1 MYTKKL
7 IMMFFFKKRTTLFI
21 AILLLSV
28 IGCAFLL
35 SYNFSENINSN
46 KNNIN
51 EGNQKLIFADSKDS
65 LEISYKYQEV
75 YFIKDGQTFSNFLDQ
90 FNLNINEKIK
100 VINLV
105 SREIDLKKI
114 RIGTKI
120 EINSSKVNDK
130 KDIDYIIIY
139 PNKERSIYIDFASDE
154 IKLKVDE
161 LKIFKSS
168 KFVEVEVNNSIYQS
182 MTAKKIPENI
192 IMEFIKLFSFDIDFQ
207 RDIRKENIKLVYFL
221 F

>member
-1 MYTKKL
+1 MMY
-7 IMMFFFKKRTTLFI
+7 FFKKRTTLFI
-21 AILLLSV
+21 AILFLGV

-46 KNNIN
+46 TSNVNDLD
-51 EGNQKLIFADSKDS
+51 QTLIFANSANSKDS

-75 YFIKDGQTFSNFLDQ
+75 YFIKDGQTFSDFLDQ
-90 FNLNINEKIK
+90 FNLNINEKVK

-105 SREIDLKKI
+105 SKEIDLKKI

-120 EINSSKVNDK
+120 EINSSKINDK

-139 PNKERSIYIDFASDE
+139 PSKERSIYIDFVSDE

-168 KFVEVEVNNSIYQS
+168 KFVEVEVNNSIYPVS
-182 MTAKKIPENI
+182 YTHLRAH
-192 IMEFIKLFSFDIDFQ
+192 
-207 RDIRKENIKLVYFL
+207 
-221 F
+221 

>member
-21 AILLLSV
+21 AILLLGV

-46 KNNIN
+46 SSSIN
-51 EGNQKLIFADSKDS
+51 DGDQTLIFSNSKDS

-90 FNLNINEKIK
+90 FKLNINEKVK

-105 SREIDLKKI
+105 SKEIDLKKI

-120 EINSSKVNDK
+120 EINSSKINDK

-139 PNKERSIYIDFASDE
+139 PSKERSIYIDFALDE
-154 IKLKVDE
+154 IKLKVDK
-161 LKIFKSS
+161 LKIFKRS
-168 KFVEVEVNNSIYQS
+168 KFVEVEVNNSIY
-182 MTAKKIPENI
+182 
-192 IMEFIKLFSFDIDFQ
+192 
-207 RDIRKENIKLVYFL
+207 
-221 F
+221 

>member
-21 AILLLSV
+21 AILLLGV

-46 KNNIN
+46 TSNIN
-51 EGNQKLIFADSKDS
+51 DGDQALIFANSKDP

-90 FNLNINEKIK
+90 FNLNINEKVKI
-100 VINLV
+100 INLV
-105 SREIDLKKI
+105 SKEIDLKRIKI
-114 RIGTKI
+114 ATKI

-130 KDIDYIIIY
+130 KNIDYIIIY
-139 PNKERSIYIDFASDE
+139 PSKERSIYIDFALNE

-168 KFVEVEVNNSIYQS
+168 KFVKVKVNNSIYQS
-182 MTAKKIPENI
+182 MTEKKIPENV
-192 IMEFIKLFSFDIDFQ
+192 IM
-207 RDIRKENIKLVYFL
+207 
-221 F
+221 